1 MKHLVAI
8 TLLMAFAVCGAE
20 FSLAAAPETFDADRL
35 EKEVVVRA
43 CDDPMQIEVL
53 PDGRILFIE
62 RYGRM
67 KQFDPKTRKTEILG
81 EIPIALHYE
90 TGLLGFALDRS
101 FAETGSL
108 YLFFCPKDNHDTLR
122 LSRFTLRDG
131 KLDMASEIK
140 LLDYHIEYEH
150 DIHMGG
156 GLFMD
161 RKGNL
166 HLGTGDNSPPIGEI
180 PVDQRPG
187 REMVDSFRSSANS
200 NDLRGK
206 VLRIHP
212 EPDGTY
218 SIPPGNLY
226 PEGRDGRPE
235 IYAMGTRNAFRVS
248 VDEETGWVYWGDV
261 GPNVIPTLGIGPNGY
276 DEINQAKRAGNF
288 GWPMFIGPNEAY
300 RNYDFETKKVGEL
313 FDLRRPMNLSRNNT
327 GAKEL
332 PPPMP
337 ALIWY
342 PSGPSD
348 KFPALGSGGRSA
360 MVGPVYHFE
369 EANPSALKL
378 PRAFD
383 RNLFVFDWSRNWVF
397 TATFDAEGSL
407 SGLRPFM
414 PDSIF
419 RKPIDMKIGS
429 DGALYV
435 IEYGDR
441 WAQNIDSQIVRIVYR
456 RGNRAPLAALQVEPS
471 AGRQPLTVRLDGAAS
486 RDRDRDETL
495 SFAWSLNGKPMPQWS
510 GATPQATFD
519 APGRYE
525 VGLTVSD
532 SAGAA
537 SKAAT
542 TVYVG
547 NARPTVRVTE
557 PPHGSFF
564 SPGEMIRYTIAA
576 EDVEDGSTAD
586 GKIASDRLLLSHR
599 LLQRRFSTE
608 TDASGRPLE
617 YEELDPGLA
626 LMRKTTCFSCHTTQK
641 VSGGPPYSD
650 VGRKYAQDAD
660 APERLAAKILSGG
673 AGVWGAHAMPPH
685 PQHTLE
691 QTRLM
696 VDWILSLAH
705 DDEAVPVTG
714 RRGFFRAHPSRAR
727 FGFNPGVLVLNAEYT
742 DNGAGPAPPLR
753 GEGVCVL
760 HARRKRAAAFD
771 RRAGAE
777 LVDVFERQQG
787 MVIRFA
793 PGDWISFQDVNLA
806 GIDQVKWNAGVLL
819 SGGGSLS
826 LRLDSPDGPELARIE
841 VAGKGDELGELFQ
854 EQTTPIRDP
863 GGLHDL
869 YVVAE
874 ANRDS
879 SKRVSRSD
887 QKQLSLSWLE
897 FVDAPQT
904 VAKKAADEAR
914 RRRILLIPTK
924 YDHAYAT
931 HMYVEVCRLLAACLN
946 ETDGIEATVS
956 PELDWPANPDLLR
969 DVNAI
974 VFYSK
979 PAGDILLAP
988 ERRKQTEELLKRGVG
1003 FSAIHWATGAEV
1015 NVGPEYQEILGG
1027 WFNFAHSGLTVTNRP
1042 LIQTLPDHPI
1052 CRGWKTWD
1060 LRDEFYV
1067 NLKFSPRAQPVLTVS
1082 FDGKD
1087 QTVGWVLERKDGG
1100 RSFGCTLGH
1109 FHDNYY
1115 IPEFRKLLVNGILW
1129 TAKVDLPEDGAPVE
1143 IDRRLIELPPQQRPF
1158 VKEWK
1163 MAELMPLLDQP
1174 TAGRSFANGEKL
1186 FEALSCAGCHRMK
1199 GKGGQLGPELTDA
1212 RSRLAKF
1219 GDPRAELLREITEPS
1234 HRIDEKF
1241 RSQILQLADGRVL
1254 AGIVVSA
1261 DEKALRIAAEPA
1273 RPNEVR
1279 EIPLAE
1285 IEEKRASPVS
1295 LMPAGLLNTLK
1306 ADDILDLLAYLESA
1320 ADPEHPAFRP
1330 VKK

>member
-1 MKHLVAI
+1 MKHLI
-8 TLLMAFAVCGAE
+8 TALAVLAVCAAEFAV
-20 FSLAAAPETFDADRL
+20 AAVPEPFESDRL

-43 CDDPMQIEVL
+43 CDDPMQLEVL
-53 PDGRILFIE
+53 PDGRVLFIE
-62 RYGRM
+62 RYGRV
-67 KQFDPKTRKTEILG
+67 KQFDPKSHKTEILG
-81 EIPIALHYE
+81 EVPIALHYE

-101 FAETGSL
+101 FAETGWL
-108 YLFFCPKDNHDTLR
+108 YLFFCPKDNRDTLR

-131 KLDMASEIK
+131 HLDLASEIK

-156 GLFMD
+156 GLYMD

-166 HLGTGDNSPPIGEI
+166 HLGTGDNSPPVGEI

-212 EPDGTY
+212 EPYGTY
-218 SIPPGNLY
+218 SIPPGNLF
-226 PEGRDGRPE
+226 PEGRSGRPE
-235 IYAMGTRNAFRVS
+235 IYAMGTRNAFRLT

-261 GPNVIPTLGIGPNGY
+261 GPNVAPNLGIGPNGY
-276 DEINQAKRAGNF
+276 DEINVARKAGNF
-288 GWPMFIGPNEAY
+288 GWPQFIGPNEAY
-300 RNYDFETKKVGEL
+300 RNYDFATKKVGEL
-313 FDLRRPMNLSRNNT
+313 FDVRRPRNLSRNNT

-348 KFPALGSGGRSA
+348 RFPALGSGGRSA
-360 MVGPVYHFE
+360 MVGPVYHFDD
-369 EANPSALKL
+369 ANPSRLKL
-378 PRAFD
+378 PREFD
-383 RNLFVFDWSRNWVF
+383 RNLFLYDWTRNWVF
-397 TATFDAEGSL
+397 TATFDSEGNLAE
-407 SGLRPFM
+407 LRPFM
-414 PDSIF
+414 PDAIF
-419 RKPIDMKIGS
+419 RKPIDMKFAN
-429 DGALYV
+429 DGTLYV

-441 WAQNIDSQIVRIVYR
+441 WAHNSDSQIVRIVYA

-471 AGRQPLTVRLDGAAS
+471 AGRQPLTVRLDAAAS
-486 RDRDRDETL
+486 RDRDKGQTL

-525 VGLTVSD
+525 IGLTVSD
-532 SAGAA
+532 SAGAV
-537 SKAAT
+537 SKTAT

-547 NARPTVRVTE
+547 NARPAVRVTQ

-564 SPGEMIRYTIAA
+564 NPGEMIRYSITAQ
-576 EDVEDGSTAD
+576 DVEDGSTAD

-599 LLQRRFSTE
+599 ILQRRFSME
-608 TDASGRPLE
+608 TDAAGRPLE
-617 YEELDPGLA
+617 SEELDPGLA

-660 APERLAAKILSGG
+660 ARERLAAKIINGG

-696 VDWILSLAH
+696 VDWVLSLAH
-705 DDEAVPVTG
+705 DDEAAPVAG
-714 RRGFFRAHPSRAR
+714 RRGFFRAHPSRNR

-753 GEGVCVL
+753 GEDVCVL
-760 HARRKRAAAFD
+760 HARRKLAASFD

-777 LVDVFERQQG
+777 VIDVFERQHAL
-787 MVIRFA
+787 VVRFA
-793 PGDWISFQDVNLA
+793 PGDWIAFQEVNLA
-806 GIDQVKWNAGVLL
+806 GINRVKWNAGGL
-819 SGGGSLS
+819 GGGSLS
-826 LRLDSPDGPELARIE
+826 LHVDAPDGPEIARID
-841 VAGKGDELGELFQ
+841 VAGKVDELGELFE

-874 ANRDS
+874 ARRDA
-879 SKRVSRSD
+879 SKRGTRSD
-887 QKQLSLSWLE
+887 QKPLSLGWLE
-897 FVDAPQT
+897 FLDSPET
-904 VAKKAADEAR
+904 VANKAADEAR
-914 RRRILLIPTK
+914 RRRVLLIPTK
-924 YDHAYAT
+924 YDHANAT
-931 HMYVEVCRLLAACLN
+931 HMYVDVCRLLAACLN

-956 PELDWPANPDLLR
+956 PELDWPANPELLR

-974 VFYSK
+974 VFYSR

-988 ERRKQTEELLKRGVG
+988 TRRQQAEELLKRGVG
-1003 FSAIHWATGAEV
+1003 FTAIHWATGADL
-1015 NVGPEYQEILGG
+1015 NVGAEYEEILGG
-1027 WFNFAHSGLTVTNRP
+1027 WFNFAHSGLNVSTRP
-1042 LIQTLPDHPI
+1042 LIQALPGHPI
-1052 CRGWKTWD
+1052 CRGWKSWD
-1060 LRDEFYV
+1060 LRDEFYL
-1067 NLKFSPRAQPVLTVS
+1067 NLKFSPRALPVLTVN

-1087 QTVGWVLERKDGG
+1087 QTVGWVLERKGGG

-1115 IPEFRKLLVNGILW
+1115 IPEFRKLLINGILW
-1129 TAKVDLPEDGAPVE
+1129 TAGVDLPEDGAPIE
-1143 IDRRLIELPPQQRPF
+1143 IDRRLLELPPPQRSF

-1163 MAELMPLLDQP
+1163 LPDLLPLLEQP
-1174 TAGRSFANGEKL
+1174 QRGRSFAAGESL
-1186 FEALSCAGCHRMK
+1186 FRALSCAGCHRMQ

-1212 RSRLAKF
+1212 RSRLSKF
-1219 GDPRAELLREITEPS
+1219 GDPRAELLREMAEPS

-1241 RSQILQLADGRVL
+1241 RSQVLQLADGRPL
-1254 AGIVVSA
+1254 AGIVVGA
-1261 DEKALRIAAEPA
+1261 DDHSLRIAADPA
-1273 RPNEVR
+1273 RPDDIREV
-1279 EIPLAE
+1279 PLSE
-1285 IEEKRASPVS
+1285 IEERRESPVS

-1306 ADDILDLLAYLESA
+1306 AEEILDLLAYVESGGDA
-1320 ADPEHPAFRP
+1320 QYAAFRP
-1330 VKK
+1330 VAPQKSE